1 MILSA
6 SVPGQG
12 AEAAGEEEP
21 LLDATP
27 DDSEQERG
35 PVEPE
40 NAEDE
45 DFD

>member
-1 MILSA
+1 MILLA

-21 LLDATP
+21 LLDAAP

-40 NAEDE
+40 DVEDV